1 MNENVKAYLKPRC
14 LKIISLL
21 IPNPTA
27 RIFGGGLVFFLLS
40 GQWEGNM
47 QVSLLQKRWYKP
59 FSNKHLPAI
68 ELFSLGCQTI
78 RKDVPGSCNSCSIL
92 TACVAL

>member
-1 MNENVKAYLKPRC
+1 VNENVKAYLKPQC

-21 IPNPTA
+21 ISNPTA
-27 RIFGGGLVFFLLS
+27 RIFGGGLFFLLS

-47 QVSLLQKRWYKP
+47 QVSLLQKRWHKP
-59 FSNKHLPAI
+59 SSNEHLLAI

-78 RKDVPGSCNSCSIL
+78 RKDVPGSCNVL
-92 TACVAL
+92 V